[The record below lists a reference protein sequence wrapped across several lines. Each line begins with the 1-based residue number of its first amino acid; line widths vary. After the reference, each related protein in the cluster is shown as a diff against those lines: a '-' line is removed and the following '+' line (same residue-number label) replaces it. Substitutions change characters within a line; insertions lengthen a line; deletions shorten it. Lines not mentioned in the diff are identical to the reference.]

1 MQSTLRPANGFV
13 KRNSR
18 KKAPYKISVAAFGRK
33 PHFSIFMAC
42 GALPRRRYET
52 KKRFLNWRIFTAAA

>member
-1 MQSTLRPANGFV
+1 MELTLRLAMGFV

-33 PHFSIFMAC
+33 PHSSIFMAC
-42 GALPRRRYET
+42 GALSRRRYET
-52 KKRFLNWRIFTAAA
+52 KKRFLNWRIFPAAA